1 MNAVYMGKM
10 EIYWL
15 CIKMPENQ
23 TTEKKNLN
31 MNTWKLNSGW
41 RVIKQLFNM
50 Y

>member
-1 MNAVYMGKM
+1 MNAMTMYMGKM

-31 MNTWKLNSGW
+31 MKAKFW
-41 RVIKQLFNM
+41 IKSN
-50 Y
+50 